1 MPLDF
6 RAIDHTLEETRPP
19 ERLERPLTRKQ
30 HTIIVVPHARAR
42 FRQFQVTS
50 RLLWSVA
57 TAISLSLVL
66 GVVFGVLWIQ
76 SVRKNREVS
85 TLAAENQD
93 LRGRTK
99 TLNGKLES
107 LEKLLAEFEERT
119 RRLSVVAGLSG
130 VHDPGTGGVGG
141 LTVLPSDNTSQ
152 TEAVL
157 EEASRRGLLMSGR
170 LSRVEEKL
178 SFQADQLA
186 LTPTLAP
193 AVGVLTAGFGL
204 RSDPFT
210 GAQEFHTGIDISS
223 PTGGRVVSP
232 ASGTVVK
239 VGWQNGY
246 GRIVE
251 IAHGFGI
258 RTIYAHLEATRVAEG
273 QRLRRGDLVGSIGS
287 TGRSTGPHL
296 HYEVQIAG
304 RPVNPL
310 DYVLNAF

>member
-1 MPLDF
+1 M
-6 RAIDHTLEETRPP
+6 
-19 ERLERPLTRKQ
+19 TRKQ

-50 RLLWSVA
+50 RLLWGA
-57 TAISLSLVL
+57 AIAVSLGLLL
-66 GVVFGVLWIQ
+66 GVVFVLLWIQ

-85 TLAAENQD
+85 TLVAENQD

-99 TLNGKLES
+99 VLNAKLES
-107 LEKLLAEFEERT
+107 LEKLLADFEERT
-119 RRLSVVAGLSG
+119 RRLSIVAGLSG

-141 LTVLPSDNTSQ
+141 LTALPADDASH

-157 EEASRRGLLMSGR
+157 EETSRRGLLLSGR
-170 LSRVEEKL
+170 LGAVEEKL

-204 RSDPFT
+204 RTDPFT
-210 GAQEFHTGIDISS
+210 GRQEFHPGIDISS
-223 PTGGRVVSP
+223 PTGGRIVAP
-232 ASGTVVK
+232 ASGTVVRI
-239 VGWQNGY
+239 GWENGY
-246 GRIVE
+246 GRVVE

-258 RTIYAHLEATRVAEG
+258 RTLYAHLETTRVTEG
-273 QRLRRGDLVGSIGS
+273 QRLRRGELVGLIGS

-296 HYEVQIAG
+296 HYEVQVG
-304 RPVNPL
+304 GKPVNPL

>member
-1 MPLDF
+1 M
-6 RAIDHTLEETRPP
+6 
-19 ERLERPLTRKQ
+19 TRKQ

-57 TAISLSLVL
+57 TAVSLSLVL

-99 TLNGKLES
+99 TLNAKLES
-107 LEKLLAEFEERT
+107 LEKLLADFEERT

-130 VHDPGTGGVGG
+130 IHDPGTGGVGG
-141 LTVLPSDNTSQ
+141 LTTMPVDSSSHLQ
-152 TEAVL
+152 AVL
-157 EEASRRGLLMSGR
+157 EETSRRGVLLSGR
-170 LSRVEEKL
+170 LGAIEKKL

-210 GAQEFHTGIDISS
+210 GGQEFHTGIDISS
-223 PTGGRVVSP
+223 PTGGRVVAP
-232 ASGTVVK
+232 ASGTVVRI
-239 VGWQNGY
+239 GWSSSY
-246 GRIVE
+246 GRVVE

-258 RTIYAHLEATRVAEG
+258 RTLYAHLEATRVAEG
-273 QRLRRGDLVGSIGS
+273 QRIRRGDLVGIVGS

-296 HYEVQIAG
+296 HYEVQVGG

>member
-1 MPLDF
+1 M
-6 RAIDHTLEETRPP
+6 
-19 ERLERPLTRKQ
+19 TRKQ

-42 FRQFQVTS
+42 FRQFQVSS

-57 TAISLSLVL
+57 TGVCLSLLL
-66 GVVFGVLWIQ
+66 GVLFGVLWIQ

-85 TLAAENQD
+85 TLQAENQD

-99 TLNGKLES
+99 ALNARLES
-107 LEKLLAEFEERT
+107 LEKLLAGFEERT
-119 RRLSVVAGLSG
+119 RRLSIVAGLSG
-130 VHDPGTGGVGG
+130 THDPGTGGVGG
-141 LTVLPSDNTSQ
+141 LTALPVEGTSH

-157 EEASRRGLLMSGR
+157 EEASRRGLLLSTR
-170 LSRVEEKL
+170 LGQVEDKL

-193 AVGVLTAGFGL
+193 AAGVLTAGFGL

-210 GAQEFHTGIDISS
+210 GEQEFHTGIDISS
-223 PTGGRVVSP
+223 ATGGRIVAP
-232 ASGTVVK
+232 ANGTVVR
-239 VGWQNGY
+239 VGWENGY
-246 GRIVE
+246 GRLVE

-258 RTIYAHLEATRVAEG
+258 RTLYAHLDGSRVVEG
-273 QRLRRGDLVGSIGS
+273 QRLRRGDLVGVIGS

-296 HYEVQIAG
+296 HYEVLVG
-304 RPVNPL
+304 GKPVNPL

>member
-1 MPLDF
+1 M
-6 RAIDHTLEETRPP
+6 
-19 ERLERPLTRKQ
+19 TRKQ

-57 TAISLSLVL
+57 TAVSLSLVL

-99 TLNGKLES
+99 TLNAKLES
-107 LEKLLAEFEERT
+107 LEKLLADFEERT

-130 VHDPGTGGVGG
+130 ILDPGTGGVGG
-141 LTVLPSDNTSQ
+141 LTTMPVESSSHLQ
-152 TEAVL
+152 AVL
-157 EEASRRGLLMSGR
+157 EESSRRGVLLSGR
-170 LSRVEEKL
+170 LGAIEKKL

-210 GAQEFHTGIDISS
+210 GGQEFHTGIDVSS
-223 PTGGRVVSP
+223 PTGGKVVAP
-232 ASGTVVK
+232 ANGTVVR
-239 VGWQNGY
+239 VGWSNSY
-246 GRIVE
+246 GRVVE

-258 RTIYAHLEATRVAEG
+258 RTLYAHLEATRVAEG
-273 QRLRRGDLVGSIGS
+273 QRVRRGDLVAIVGS

-296 HYEVQIAG
+296 HYEVQVDG

>member
-1 MPLDF
+1 
-6 RAIDHTLEETRPP
+6 
-19 ERLERPLTRKQ
+19 LTRKQ

-50 RLLWSVA
+50 RLLWSVG
-57 TAISLSLVL
+57 TAVSLSLVL

-76 SVRKNREVS
+76 SVRKNRETT

-99 TLNGKLES
+99 TLNAKLES
-107 LEKLLAEFEERT
+107 LEKLLADFEERT

-141 LTVLPSDNTSQ
+141 LSTMPVDSASRMQ
-152 TEAVL
+152 AVL
-157 EEASRRGLLMSGR
+157 EETSRRGILLSGR
-170 LSRVEEKL
+170 LGAIEKKL

-210 GAQEFHTGIDISS
+210 GSQEFHTGIDVSG
-223 PTGGRVVSP
+223 PTGGKVVAP
-232 ASGTVVK
+232 ANGTVVR
-239 VGWQNGY
+239 VGWSDSY

-251 IAHGFGI
+251 ISHGFGI
-258 RTIYAHLEATRVAEG
+258 RTVYAHLEATRVAEG
-273 QRLRRGDLVGSIGS
+273 QRVRRGDLVGVVGS

-296 HYEVQIAG
+296 HYEVQVGG

>member
-1 MPLDF
+1 MPLNF

-19 ERLERPLTRKQ
+19 ERPERPLTRKQ

>member
-1 MPLDF
+1 M
-6 RAIDHTLEETRPP
+6 
-19 ERLERPLTRKQ
+19 TRKQ

-57 TAISLSLVL
+57 TGVTLSLLL

-85 TLAAENQD
+85 TLVAENQD

-99 TLNGKLES
+99 ALNTKLAT

-119 RRLSVVAGLSG
+119 RRLAIVAGLSG

-141 LTVLPSDNTSQ
+141 LTALPADNASH

-157 EEASRRGLLMSGR
+157 EETSRRGLLLSGR
-170 LSRVEEKL
+170 LGAVEQRL

-193 AVGVLTAGFGL
+193 AVGVLTAGFGV
-204 RSDPFT
+204 RTDPFT
-210 GAQEFHTGIDISS
+210 GQQEFHPGIDISS
-223 PTGGRVVSP
+223 PTGGRIVSP
-232 ASGTVVK
+232 ANGTVVRI
-239 VGWQNGY
+239 GWENGY
-246 GRIVE
+246 GRVVE

-258 RTIYAHLEATRVAEG
+258 RTLYAHLDVTRVTEG
-273 QRLRRGDLVGSIGS
+273 QRIRRGDLVGLIGS

-296 HYEVQIAG
+296 HYEVQVG
-304 RPVNPL
+304 GKPVNPL

>member
-1 MPLDF
+1 
-6 RAIDHTLEETRPP
+6 
-19 ERLERPLTRKQ
+19 
-30 HTIIVVPHARAR
+30 
-42 FRQFQVTS
+42 VTS

-57 TAISLSLVL
+57 TAVSLSLVL

-99 TLNGKLES
+99 TLNAKLES
-107 LEKLLAEFEERT
+107 LEKLLADFEERT

-130 VHDPGTGGVGG
+130 IHDPGTGGVGG
-141 LTVLPSDNTSQ
+141 LTTMPVDSSSHLQ
-152 TEAVL
+152 AVL
-157 EEASRRGLLMSGR
+157 EETSRRGVLLSGR
-170 LSRVEEKL
+170 LGEIEKKL

-210 GAQEFHTGIDISS
+210 GQQEFHTGIDVSA
-223 PTGGRVVSP
+223 PTGGKIVAP
-232 ASGTVVK
+232 ANGTVVRI
-239 VGWQNGY
+239 GWSNGY

-258 RTIYAHLEATRVAEG
+258 RTTYAHLEATRVAEG
-273 QRLRRGDLVGSIGS
+273 QRVRRGDLIGLVGS

-296 HYEVQIAG
+296 HYEVQVDG